1 MCKHLHA
8 EPKERQAKIVK
19 QRKTVANDVTMKGWC
34 YHQHNRLYFISFR
47 NYLYTVDTLGQS
59 DQVMD
64 AADQLDVRSCIQHAS
79 QVGPHCTLSDC
90 VKLALKRGK
99 EQHCLDG
106 GCHDSR
112 DTDKADSSDRDDD
125 DDIKYSD
132 EMMEQVVVTVR
143 GRAVQLQC
151 GEDGTEERREDTG
164 GVDVESGVQYEEVV
178 EEVVDVFHTTDCDM
192 TGLVGGSVT
201 GGVTDVT
208 GLVRDN
214 MTDGISDMAG
224 LIGDDV
230 IDRDSDMTGLM
241 NNNVT
246 GEVSGMT
253 GVGEEVVTVGMSTI
267 TPSQLLLSLSA
278 APTSLTATTQIST
291 PSLFVPQAPSHQTLH
306 CGHTPKTES
315 TSITSEVKGDQSEV
329 VVVLPSTATSI
340 SEGAPA
346 TRTIVAAPQA
356 SREAEEIVCQNS
368 PVKSLAGQLCVT
380 RDAPAGEFSTHPL
393 AGLHEALA
401 TSSQPLVVWTHQAGP
416 HPGHTPAPFL
426 CTGVS
431 GRGTHLPGDSPPV
444 KSLHSSS
451 DVLHSPGLST
461 QQMIEELAAWARS
474 PDFSDSAELKSAI
487 VCAFDTAFPG
497 NTAIRHMNSELAEL
511 ASSGS
516 DKLLVKNPVACA
528 GERTLYEAS
537 GTALGNVGCMQQ
549 GPMAVVEGPAP
560 NMTDIFVC
568 VAPLTSSDRARSSPH
583 MQNHQHKEETLS
595 LAEHQTQQT
604 CGVQKQNLQQST
616 AKSEGYPE
624 CSSIEVIHITS
635 STKTCLDDLVRRLEA
650 RQQEGDSAS
659 HASPSPAKKQKL
671 HGACDLLQVEQVGVF
686 RMPQAGEPGLVGD
699 SVDTEKLDVV
709 NEHKTQVAGKCDL
722 SDIEV
727 LELPSSDL
735 KCKSGSSEVVD
746 NVQSDHAGR
755 SGWGGH
761 LHCHE

>member
-8 EPKERQAKIVK
+8 EPKEREAKIVK

-34 YHQHNRLYFISFR
+34 HHQDNRLHFVSFR
-47 NYLYTVDTLGQS
+47 NYLYTVDTLGPS
-59 DQVMD
+59 DQATD
-64 AADQLDVRSCIQHAS
+64 AADQLDGRSSIQRAA
-79 QVGPHCTLSDC
+79 QGRPCFTLSDC
-90 VKLALKRGK
+90 VKLVLKSGK
-99 EQHCLDG
+99 EQGCLDG
-106 GCHDSR
+106 GRHDSR
-112 DTDKADSSDRDDD
+112 DTDEADSRDRDDD
-125 DDIKYSD
+125 DDMKYND
-132 EMMEQVVVTVR
+132 ELMEQVVVTVR
-143 GRAVQLQC
+143 GQAVHLQC

-164 GVDVESGVQYEEVV
+164 GVDVESIVRYEEVV
-178 EEVVDVFHTTDCDM
+178 EEVVDMFHTTDCDM

-201 GGVTDVT
+201 GEVSDVT
-208 GLVRDN
+208 GLISDN
-214 MTDGISDMAG
+214 VTDGINDMAG

-230 IDRDSDMTGLM
+230 TGRDSDMTGLM
-241 NNNVT
+241 NNNMT

-306 CGHTPKTES
+306 CGHTPRTGS
-315 TSITSEVKGDQSEV
+315 TSITSEVKGDQSE

-356 SREAEEIVCQNS
+356 SRGAEEIVSQNS

-380 RDAPAGEFSTHPL
+380 REAPAGEFSTHPL
-393 AGLHEALA
+393 TGLQEALA

-431 GRGTHLPGDSPPV
+431 GRGTHFPGDSPPV

-461 QQMIEELAAWARS
+461 QRMIEELAAWARS
-474 PDFSDSAELKSAI
+474 PDFSDSVELKSAI

-511 ASSGS
+511 ASSES
-516 DKLLVKNPVACA
+516 DKLLVKKPVACA
-528 GERTLYEAS
+528 GERTLYETS
-537 GTALGNVGCMQQ
+537 GTELGNIGCTQQ
-549 GPMAVVEGPAP
+549 GTTSVVEGPAP
-560 NMTDIFVC
+560 NMTDMCVC
-568 VAPLTSSDRARSSPH
+568 VAPLTSSDRARTSPH
-583 MQNHQHKEETLS
+583 MQNCQHKEETLS
-595 LAEHQTQQT
+595 LSERQTRET
-604 CGVQKQNLQQST
+604 CGVQKQNLPQST

-624 CSSIEVIHITS
+624 CSGVEVIRITS
-635 STKTCLDDLVRRLEA
+635 STRTCLDDLVRRLEA

-671 HGACDLLQVEQVGVF
+671 HEACDLLQVGQVGVF
-686 RMPQAGEPGLVGD
+686 RMPQADEPGLMGD
-699 SVDTEKLDVV
+699 SVDTERLEVV
-709 NEHKTQVAGKCDL
+709 NEHKTRVAGKHDL

-735 KCKSGSSEVVD
+735 RLKCKSGSSEVM
-746 NVQSDHAGR
+746 
-755 SGWGGH
+755 
-761 LHCHE
+761 